1 MTNLPVPVKD
11 ISGQIKTVH
20 FISLDLVAGTQRF
33 ANEREKIRTEREES
47 KLARGALGTKGTGSS
62 RISGRIWRSPTT
74 HCESLE
80 NQKCLLADDHNT
92 KVRLD
97 SYQ

>member
-47 KLARGALGTKGTGSS
+47 KLARGALGPEKQ
-62 RISGRIWRSPTT
+62 RDRKFQNLRQD
-74 HCESLE
+74 LE
-80 NQKCLLADDHNT
+80 EPDYTL
-92 KVRLD
+92 
-97 SYQ
+97 